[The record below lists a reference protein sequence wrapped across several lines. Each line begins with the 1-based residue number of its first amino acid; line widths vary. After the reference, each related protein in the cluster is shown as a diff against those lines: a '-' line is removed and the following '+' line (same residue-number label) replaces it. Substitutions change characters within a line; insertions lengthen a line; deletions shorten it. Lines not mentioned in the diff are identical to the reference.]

1 MINFLIPAEKAS
13 VHGLLIG
20 FFLMAI
26 APFSGNMT
34 ILTYTSDI
42 FESSGSSIGANESS
56 MIIGF
61 IQFVGI
67 YIASMYVD
75 KFGRKILMS
84 ISCLGSGLS
93 LLLIASYSYVSSIL
107 EVPSNLSWIPIFS
120 LSLTILLNSI
130 GISSLPFI
138 IVTELV
144 PQKVSNLELLRK

>member
-1 MINFLIPAEKAS
+1 MSIKFSAEKGS

-20 FFLMAI
+20 LFLMAI

-34 ILTYTSDI
+34 ILSYTSDI
-42 FESSGSSIGANESS
+42 FESSGSSLSANESS

-61 IQFVGI
+61 IQFIGI
-67 YIASMYVD
+67 YMASMFVD
-75 KFGRKILMS
+75 QFGRKILMT

-93 LLLIASYSYVSSIL
+93 LLLFASYTYVTTL
-107 EVPSNLSWIPIFS
+107 YEVSSNLSWIPIVS

-138 IVTELV
+138 IVTEVV
-144 PQKVSNLELLRK
+144 PQKVIKWDYIF